1 MPHGH
6 EHGHGAWGMGMG
18 MGMGMG
24 VGVGVGVGVGMGM
37 GMRMRMGMG
46 VGVGVGVGMH
56 VHALA
61 HLLSHVRLHAA
72 VLSYSIAPR
81 ILTLLYQRRWS
92 SPSSSC
98 RTVARR
104 ASPRTCAMRSST
116 SSRRTAVV
124 LPGACVRACVL
135 SSVCLSVCA
144 AAGAAHWLDI
154 ASL

>member
-1 MPHGH
+1 MEGVNVYVRVWYILMRMMCKCMCMCMYGTYMAWAW
-6 EHGHGAWGMGMG
+6 HGHGIAHGGMGMG
-18 MGMGMG
+18 MGMGACMC
-24 VGVGVGVGVGMGM
+24 
-37 GMRMRMGMG
+37 MR
-46 VGVGVGVGMH
+46 
-56 VHALA
+56 
-61 HLLSHVRLHAA
+61 LLTCSATYDCTLPCFP
-72 VLSYSIAPR
+72 IAPL
-81 ILTLLYQRRWS
+81 IVTLLYQRRWS